1 LINRNT
7 IFECESCENEF
18 EIIPHSDFEES
29 EVEFCAICG
38 APIEFDED
46 DDIEDLDYE

>member
-7 IFECESCENEF
+7 IFECDSCENEF
-18 EIIPHSDFEES
+18 EIIAHSDFDES
-29 EVEFCAICG
+29 EVEFCPLCG

-46 DDIEDLDYE
+46 VDIEDTDFE